1 MFNKGSAIRDQL
13 EQAMEMGKST
23 VQQPVKATSQIIN
36 PFKAINEII
45 SSPNSLQQ
53 GDQGM
58 EAAEQGQSQ
67 KPKHTP
73 LDFNKLDDKYKDK
86 EKADMAAVQKRLFD
100 LVKNDE
106 QKAIGSAKKEKQEK
120 LQQEQQEEQI
130 KIQQQK
136 AQQEQD
142 AQSAAPQGKVRR
154 TLGQAH
160 KKAAQDS
167 HQEVK
172 ANKAKG

>member
-1 MFNKGSAIRDQL
+1 MFNKGSAFRDQF
-13 EQAMEMGKST
+13 EQVVEMGKST
-23 VQQPVKATSQIIN
+23 VQQPVKATSQMLN
-36 PFKAINEII
+36 PFKAVSEII
-45 SSPNSLQQ
+45 SPPNSLQQ

-86 EKADMAAVQKRLFD
+86 EKADMAALQKRLFD
-100 LVKNDE
+100 LVKSDE
-106 QKAIGSAKKEKQEK
+106 QKAMGNAKKEKQEK
-120 LQQEQQEEQI
+120 LQQEQQEEQK

-142 AQSAAPQGKVRR
+142 AQSAAPQGKVKRSI
-154 TLGQAH
+154 GQAH
-160 KKAAQDS
+160 KKMAQDS

>member
-1 MFNKGSAIRDQL
+1 MFNKGSALRDQF

-23 VQQPVKATSQIIN
+23 AQQPVKATSQILN
-36 PFKAINEII
+36 PFKVVNEII

-73 LDFNKLDDKYKDK
+73 LDFNKLDDTYKDK
-86 EKADMAAVQKRLFD
+86 EKADMVAVQKRLFD
-100 LVKNDE
+100 LVKSDE

-120 LQQEQQEEQI
+120 LQQEQQEEQK

-142 AQSAAPQGKVRR
+142 SQSAAPQGKVRH
-154 TLGQAH
+154 TIGQAH